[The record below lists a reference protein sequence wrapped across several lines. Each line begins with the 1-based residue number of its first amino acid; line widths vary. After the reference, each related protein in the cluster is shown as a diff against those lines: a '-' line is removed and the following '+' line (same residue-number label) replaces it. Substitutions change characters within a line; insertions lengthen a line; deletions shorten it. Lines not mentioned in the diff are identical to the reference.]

1 VLAQEDWEVVRF
13 PAIAEEDETWAL
25 DTDLGW
31 HSFTRRRG
39 EALHPERQ
47 PLATIE
53 QFRRVPRFNPGIGE

>member
-1 VLAQEDWEVVRF
+1 LRRG
-13 PAIAEEDETWAL
+13 DETYSL

-31 HSFTRRRG
+31 HSFTRQRG

-53 QFRRVPRFNPGIGE
+53 NGFVHLPKEAAWLAEYLY